1 MKNENI
7 IGYLAKKRKKCEKS
21 FSKNLGKG
29 GGDLDTFI
37 SFFSANVKSPHFLD
51 VSG

>member
-1 MKNENI
+1 MKIDNI
-7 IGYLAKKRKKCEKS
+7 IGYLAKERENNNMGKAFKKIQEK
-21 FSKNLGKG
+21 
-29 GGDLDTFI
+29 GDLDTFI